1 MRKLFVAV
9 LAFAFLCPIAV
20 QAQEST
26 KFGPFTALKMHKQV
40 VEGVVVD
47 GDNVYVKV
55 SKDFRNASFTVK
67 ISNKNGADYRKWSGD
82 KTEMVVKV
90 YQTDKVNKQGYT
102 YKINSSA
109 KFIEYHKDGKLVLQL
124 ERTK

>member
-20 QAQEST
+20 QAQEPA
-26 KFGPFTALKMHKQV
+26 KFGPFSALKMDNQV
-40 VEGVVVD
+40 VQGVAVD

-55 SKDFRNASFTVK
+55 AKDFWNASFTVR

-109 KFIEYHKDGKLVLQL
+109 KFIEYHMDGKLVLQL

>member
-1 MRKLFVAV
+1 MRKLFIAV

-20 QAQEST
+20 QAQEPP
-26 KFGPFTALKMHKQV
+26 KFGPFIALKMDKQV

-47 GDNVYVKV
+47 EDNVYVKV
-55 SKDFRNASFTVK
+55 AKDFWNASFTVK

-82 KTEMVVKV
+82 KTEMLVRV

-109 KFIEYHKDGKLVLQL
+109 KFIEYHEDGKLVLQL